1 MSDVKVLNKMYYFTQ
16 VMTVPFAEA
25 VEQVTAALQ
34 KEGFGVLTDID
45 VQATLKR
52 KIDVSFQPYRI
63 LGACHP
69 GIAYRMLQLD
79 SRAGVLYPCNVVVQ
93 ALDNGQVE
101 VAVID
106 PQAMFQS
113 ITHPDAPALILEA
126 RQKLQAVLQHL
137 SLLAVAA

>member
-1 MSDVKVLNKMYYFTQ
+1 MYYFTQ

-52 KIDVSFQPYRI
+52 KIEVGFRPYRI
-63 LGACHP
+63 LGACHA

-93 ALDNGQVE
+93 ELDNGQVE